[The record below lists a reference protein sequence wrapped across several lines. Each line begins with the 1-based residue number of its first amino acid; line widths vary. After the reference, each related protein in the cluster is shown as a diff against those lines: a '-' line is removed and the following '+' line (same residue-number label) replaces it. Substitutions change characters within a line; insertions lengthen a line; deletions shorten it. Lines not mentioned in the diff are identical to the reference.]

1 MNSLLFLSEQD
12 FSIQQGKKG
21 RILCNNLPGV
31 SLVLFFSKQCPHCTD
46 VFPVFAALPHAI
58 PGCQFAILNISM
70 FPGVAQKAQQTI
82 APITHVPFIILYVN
96 GRPFMKYNGQKSYED
111 ISNFVNEVLQ
121 RIQSTRNF
129 SSNQSQIRVE
139 DNDIPEYASGIPFN
153 MVCEGETC
161 YLTFNEAYKK

>member
-1 MNSLLFLSEQD
+1 
-12 FSIQQGKKG
+12 
-21 RILCNNLPGV
+21 
-31 SLVLFFSKQCPHCTD
+31 
-46 VFPVFAALPHAI
+46 
-58 PGCQFAILNISM
+58 M

-96 GRPFMKYNGQKSYED
+96 GRPFMRYNGKKTYED
-111 ISNFVNEVLQ
+111 ISTFVNEVLS
-121 RIQSTRNF
+121 RIQSKRNF
-129 SSNQSQIRVE
+129 SSSPSQLNVE